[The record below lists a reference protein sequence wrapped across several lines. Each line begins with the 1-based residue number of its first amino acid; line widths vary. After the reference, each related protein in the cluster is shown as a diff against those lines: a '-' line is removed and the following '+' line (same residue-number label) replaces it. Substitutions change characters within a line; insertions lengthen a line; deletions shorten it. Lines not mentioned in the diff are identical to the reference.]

1 MTRFEPSLKM
11 LLHNGGYVQPNCYYP
26 DPTYLPQH
34 ATPPPQHFDIDA
46 FLSHPSAY
54 TGGSHSPPASPC
66 QHAHQ
71 QMYYDH
77 SHHHHHHH
85 PQQSQ
90 PQHGASG
97 AYPQHAPYGYGSSS
111 PSSSSSSSSCT
122 CGCAWKPVQETF
134 LHKILTGK
142 GYKNDA
148 MCVNHHHGHPLAAGR
163 SMDNLH
169 YGGSASSHGGG
180 VGADFAMAASCCYS
194 GLPAMPMSAAAF
206 PPTIPG
212 L

>member
-1 MTRFEPSLKM
+1 M

-54 TGGSHSPPASPC
+54 TGGHSPAAAPC
-66 QHAHQ
+66 QQPQQQTFYYSHHQ
-71 QMYYDH
+71 Q
-77 SHHHHHHH
+77 
-85 PQQSQ
+85 QQQ
-90 PQHGASG
+90 QQQQHGASG
-97 AYPQHAPYGYGSSS
+97 GYSQHSPYYGSCS
-111 PSSSSSSSSCT
+111 

-148 MCVNHHHGHPLAAGR
+148 MCVNHYGHLAAGH

-169 YGGSASSHGGG
+169 YGNSGASGHG

-194 GLPAMPMSAAAF
+194 GLSTMPMSAAAF
-206 PPTIPG
+206 PPAIPG